1 MNFTAEWS
9 VVFGFVATVLAL
21 LGFFI
26 KLANDR
32 KENKQKLEDSEQ
44 SVVVKQS
51 VINKDIKN
59 IIDDLIEEVEK
70 IKSITTSN
78 MNDIK
83 QLTTFSDIEINHL
96 QEEIKNIK
104 DETNSKLTKIESR
117 LEKMLDVVI
126 KLNNNV

>member
-104 DETNSKLTKIESR
+104 NDTNSKLTKIESR